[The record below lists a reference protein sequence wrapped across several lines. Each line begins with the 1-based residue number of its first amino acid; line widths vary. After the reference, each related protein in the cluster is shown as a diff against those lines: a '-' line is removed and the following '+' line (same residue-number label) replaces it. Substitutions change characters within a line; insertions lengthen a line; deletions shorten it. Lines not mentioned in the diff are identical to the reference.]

1 MLIVRKVAQPVSHIE
16 TEQSLGYAVIT
27 IWVFWSLVLFRIRGT
42 TDMLRRLQL
51 FKC

>member
-27 IWVFWSLVLFRIRGT
+27 IWVFLVTHIVQ
-42 TDMLRRLQL
+42 D
-51 FKC
+51 